1 MATKQRSR
9 QRRPNSSR
17 DRSPRYVAPVLD
29 PTWQNPYAP
38 SSGERTANLHAVAK
52 LARRKNLLQTI
63 IVAIIAVGLLAGFV
77 VSPFIAVGA
86 PVVVA
91 LYVFDFRRSVKKFTQ
106 SGNSLGNV
114 LLDAFKA
121 GGTSKDRQRLITV
134 LDRLAATFGV
144 DSVSAFIVE
153 DEGYNAT
160 LVPNGSGYA
169 LFITSALMRDFELI
183 ELEGVVAH
191 CLARQRLALLH
202 RQSVASLASLSDEDR
217 KSLAGSGA
225 AYRADEVAAA
235 AIRYP
240 LGLAGALRKCSRQ
253 VVPAGSFFLTPNY
266 DQGRW
271 VWFDIWSDRK
281 DSNLSDLDDVE
292 LRALALEEW

>member
-17 DRSPRYVAPVLD
+17 DRGPRYVAPVLD

-38 SSGERTANLHAVAK
+38 SPAERTANLHAVAK
-52 LARRKNLLQTI
+52 LARRKNLIKTVLVGI
-63 IVAIIAVGLLAGFV
+63 IIVGLLAGFV
-77 VSPFIAVGA
+77 VSPLIAIGA
-86 PVVVA
+86 PIVAA
-91 LYVFDFRRSVKKFTQ
+91 LYLANFRRSVKKFSQ
-106 SGNSLGNV
+106 SGSSLGNV
-114 LLDAFKA
+114 LLDTFKA
-121 GGTSKDRQRLITV
+121 GGSPKDRQRLVTV

-144 DSVSAFIVE
+144 DGISAFIVQ
-153 DEGYNAT
+153 DAGYNAT
-160 LVPNGSGYA
+160 LVPNGSSYA
-169 LFITSALMRDFELI
+169 LFVTSALMSDFELI

-191 CLARQRLALLH
+191 CLARQRLALLQ
-202 RQSVASLASLSDEDR
+202 RQSVASLASLSAEER
-217 KSLAGSGA
+217 TSLAGAGTS
-225 AYRADEVAAA
+225 YRADEVAAA

-253 VVPAGSFFLTPNY
+253 VVPAGSFFLTPQYN
-266 DQGRW
+266 DGRW

>member
-52 LARRKNLLQTI
+52 LARRKNLLKTI

-121 GGTSKDRQRLITV
+121 GGTSKDRQRLVTV

-191 CLARQRLALLH
+191 CLARQRLALLQ

-240 LGLAGALRKCSRQ
+240 L
-253 VVPAGSFFLTPNY
+253 
-266 DQGRW
+266 
-271 VWFDIWSDRK
+271 
-281 DSNLSDLDDVE
+281 
-292 LRALALEEW
+292 